1 MADTTIYDIY
11 KNHKSPNR
19 DQKVVDLINLY
30 YANNTKALT
39 DGVLDAIP
47 KITANDRSVLQR
59 QYEIDSESLR
69 KIQNAKE
76 FKYMRQNFSVLK
88 IGLIISYLETK
99 NRIYLTYLSV
109 LIYGSYM
116 SKYYP
121 LGKFNRAL
129 MEYTIM
135 SQDAKTDFKKHGTS
149 LITVV
154 NKKLDTYL
162 DHFMPDI
169 KRGITDKLLREML
182 ASMHTRYNLMV
193 KNLAQ
198 KYYANKEDPDVKIMM
213 QYSKTVD
220 GKNVVSPI
228 GIIDAI
234 RSKAISNL
242 EYPQERVLS
251 LCGLVPSNPNKESRR
266 FRGLLLENYRYLF
279 PIMVKLNNAYM
290 DEWLHRNRKNP
301 SIQNFKQK
309 FIPQMSV
316 ARNLTKI
323 AQLQKEAITQVVKHT
338 KENPRSISKVNLKQ
352 TIAKYVLGNIMYA
365 VTQMHSK

>member
-11 KNHKSPNR
+11 KSHKSPNR
-19 DQKVVDLINLY
+19 DIKLIELINMY
-30 YANNTKALT
+30 YTNNTKLLT
-39 DGVLDAIP
+39 DGVLDSVP
-47 KITANDRSVLQR
+47 KITANDRTILQR
-59 QYEIDSESLR
+59 QYEIDAESLK

-76 FKYMRQNFSVLK
+76 FKYMRQNFSILK

-109 LIYGSYM
+109 LIFGSYM

-135 SQDAKTDFKKHGTS
+135 SQDAKTDFKKYGTS

-162 DHFMPDI
+162 QHFLPDI
-169 KRGITDKLLREML
+169 KKGITDKLLREML
-182 ASMHTRYNLMV
+182 ASLHTRYNLMV
-193 KNLAQ
+193 KTLAQ

-220 GKNVVSPI
+220 GKDIVSPL
-228 GIIDAI
+228 GILDAI
-234 RSKAISNL
+234 RSKAVTNL
-242 EYPQERVLS
+242 EYPQEKVFA
-251 LCGLVPSNPNKESRR
+251 LCGLIPTSPNKESRR
-266 FRGLLLENYRYLF
+266 FRSLIIENYRYLLPVF
-279 PIMVKLNNAYM
+279 VKLNNAYM

-309 FIPQMSV
+309 FISQMSV

-323 AQLQKEAITQVVKHT
+323 NKLQKEAIDVVVKHT

-352 TIAKYVLGNIMYA
+352 ALIKYTLGNIMYA
-365 VTQMHSK
+365 VALMHNR

>member
-19 DQKVVDLINLY
+19 DQKVLDLINLY
-30 YANNTKALT
+30 YANNTKSLT

-47 KITANDRSVLQR
+47 KITANDRSVIQR
-59 QYEIDSESLR
+59 QYNIDSDSLK
-69 KIQNAKE
+69 KIENAKE

-88 IGLIISYLETK
+88 IGLLISYLETK
-99 NRIYLTYLSV
+99 NRIYLTYISI

-121 LGKFNRAL
+121 LGKFNRPL

-154 NKKLDTYL
+154 NKKLDSYL
-162 DHFMPDI
+162 NLFDRQI
-169 KRGITDKLLREML
+169 KQGITDKLLREML
-182 ASMHTRYNLMV
+182 ASLHTRYNLMV
-193 KNLAQ
+193 KVLAQ

-220 GKNVVSPI
+220 GKNIVSPI
-228 GIIDAI
+228 GILDAI
-234 RSKAISNL
+234 RQKAITNL

-266 FRGLLLENYRYLF
+266 FRGLLLENYKYLF
-279 PIMVKLNNAYM
+279 PIFIKLNNAYM
-290 DEWLHRNRKNP
+290 DEWLQRNRRNP

-323 AQLQKEAITQVVKHT
+323 SKLQKEAVMEVVKHT
-338 KENPRSISKVNLKQ
+338 KENTRSISKVNLKV
-352 TIAKYVLGNIMYA
+352 TLTKYVLGNIMYA
-365 VTQMHSK
+365 VTLMHTK